1 MRRWAELFPSGYP
14 QSAGGL
20 AMAEDELVRL
30 ADLHAAYASQPNVT
44 PIWQG
49 YIDQKAQGLAKQR
62 ATVERLR
69 TVVRESMQ
77 AKADAAAARV

>member
-1 MRRWAELFPSGYP
+1 MRRWTELFPIVYP

-20 AMAEDELVRL
+20 AMAEDELARL
-30 ADLHAAYASQPNVT
+30 TDLHAAYASQPDIT

-49 YIDQKAQGLAKQR
+49 YIDQKAQGLAKQT

-69 TVVRESMQ
+69 TAVRESMQ
-77 AKADAAAARV
+77 AKSDAAAARV